1 MACDASL
8 SGQPT
13 VHEGGRPW
21 MLVDARD
28 VTNHLQS
35 TIDNLPSTICHRQS
49 ATPTP
54 LVCDSWANQAP
65 ACITDDQNGYGPYS
79 DRVLGDDCHVMSQV
93 AMSEILMA
101 ESGNIESGERF
112 MLSSSDKIHPEVR
125 LLSPGPFS
133 LGAHLSGFWL
143 LFLEAWSTM
152 SPALK
157 SWTGQ
162 HHGSPLMGI
171 YIMLFITKYVIN
183 PIFSII

>member
-1 MACDASL
+1 M
-8 SGQPT
+8 
-13 VHEGGRPW
+13 H
-21 MLVDARD
+21 
-28 VTNHLQS
+28 
-35 TIDNLPSTICHRQS
+35 
-49 ATPTP
+49 
-54 LVCDSWANQAP
+54 
-65 ACITDDQNGYGPYS
+65 
-79 DRVLGDDCHVMSQV
+79 MSQV

-101 ESGNIESGERF
+101 ESGNIESGARF

-143 LFLEAWSTM
+143 LFLKAWSTM

-171 YIMLFITKYVIN
+171 YIVLFIIKIYYKSHFLYYIIY
-183 PIFSII
+183 IFVLLMMGLDLKTSDVLLHCLPA

>member
-1 MACDASL
+1 
-8 SGQPT
+8 
-13 VHEGGRPW
+13 
-21 MLVDARD
+21 
-28 VTNHLQS
+28 
-35 TIDNLPSTICHRQS
+35 
-49 ATPTP
+49 
-54 LVCDSWANQAP
+54 
-65 ACITDDQNGYGPYS
+65 
-79 DRVLGDDCHVMSQV
+79 
-93 AMSEILMA
+93 MSEILMA

-162 HHGSPLMGI
+162 HHGSPSMG
-171 YIMLFITKYVIN
+171 LGLKTSDVLLHCL
-183 PIFSII
+183 PA